1 MICHIESIYKFFV
14 HPVQDVTAEYD
25 ALESEL
31 MKWRE
36 ECKAVSER
44 RFSVDDFSVGEFWIT
59 EDPLCRVK
67 IVSVDKE
74 ASSAVVFQVDWG
86 STLTVEL
93 SSLLPFPEH
102 HLIRTLPGLAV
113 ECYLTF
119 DNHHPEGGFAEEL
132 ECLLVDNEIYTA
144 AVAEEDEGRFGI
156 IVFLLDKDD
165 TILNLNQLLAHQ
177 TVLDTNDDEEM
188 KVSDDPEWDPMLE
201 DYLDEANNY
210 NTNDDDLEQATD
222 GYKSKTRVCQFFQNT
237 GKCYKGD
244 YCEVIMFV
252 NQFLLYFLSLL
263 SPGPALQPEER
274 SSDCG

>member
-44 RFSVDDFSVGEFWIT
+44 RFSVDDFNVGEFWIT
-59 EDPLCRVK
+59 EDPLFRVK

-86 STLTVEL
+86 ATLTVEL
-93 SSLLPFPEH
+93 SSLLPFPDH

-132 ECLLVDNEIYTA
+132 ECLFVDNE
-144 AVAEEDEGRFGI
+144 
-156 IVFLLDKDD
+156 
-165 TILNLNQLLAHQ
+165 Q
-177 TVLDTNDDEEM
+177 
-188 KVSDDPEWDPMLE
+188 
-201 DYLDEANNY
+201 
-210 NTNDDDLEQATD
+210 
-222 GYKSKTRVCQFFQNT
+222 
-237 GKCYKGD
+237 
-244 YCEVIMFV
+244 
-252 NQFLLYFLSLL
+252 
-263 SPGPALQPEER
+263 
-274 SSDCG
+274 